1 MLEVVQGGSVPYEA
15 PSTVPPAAQ
24 LRVVGQG
31 KTENFAQTDGAAHAV
46 ITNFPTGEF
55 RAFWVWTDDQGV
67 PHLLRTDGFEVKPL
81 EGPDQDERILKA
93 AKDALEAASGSDRVS
108 LSVEG
113 SSFSF
118 MDRNELLAFV
128 NRMERKVRNNRR
140 RAELGVSKR
149 GKVYVRR
156 GRLQTGV
163 W

>member
-1 MLEVVQGGSVPYEA
+1 MLEVVQGGSIPYEA
-15 PSTVPPAAQ
+15 PVSVPPEGV

-31 KTENFAQTDGAAHAV
+31 KTQDFEQSNGSATAV
-46 ITNFPTGEF
+46 IANFPLGLF
-55 RAFWVWTDDQGV
+55 QCYWSWTADGV

-128 NRMERKVRNNRR
+128 NRMERKVRNSRR

-149 GKVYVRR
+149 GKVYIRR